1 VFATANAE
9 RLIVFPA
16 TAGINHTLRTERDME
31 RITVT
36 LGERSYPITIAA
48 GLFNDPAS
56 FMPLKAG
63 EQVMLVTNQTLAPLY
78 LDRVRKV
85 LEQAGVMVDQVIL
98 PDGEQYKSL
107 AVLEQVFSALLQ
119 KPHGRDTTL
128 IALGGGV
135 VGDLTGFAAACYQRG
150 VRFIQVPTTLLSQ
163 VDSSVGGKTAVN
175 HPLGKNM
182 IGAFYQP
189 ASVVV
194 DLDCLKTL
202 PARELSSG
210 LAEVIKYGIILDSDF
225 FVWLE
230 NNIDALVAL
239 DMNALG
245 YCIRR
250 CCELKAEVV
259 AADERESGLR
269 ALLNLGHTYGHAI
282 EAEMGYGVWLHGEA
296 VAAGMMMA
304 AETAHR
310 LGQFSVEDIER
321 IKTLL
326 LRAGLPVCG
335 PQEMAPESYLPHMM
349 RDKKVLAGEL
359 RLVLPTAIGQAE
371 VRGGVGH
378 DVVLASI
385 AACLPERN
393 A

>member
-1 VFATANAE
+1 
-9 RLIVFPA
+9 
-16 TAGINHTLRTERDME
+16 ME

-78 LDRVRKV
+78 LARVRKV
-85 LEQAGVMVDQVIL
+85 LEQAGIMVDQVIL

-210 LAEVIKYGIILDSDF
+210 LAEVIKYGIILDRDF

-310 LGQFSVEDIER
+310 LGQFPTDDIER

-335 PQEMAPESYLPHMM
+335 PQEMTPESYLPHMM

-371 VRGGVGH
+371 VRSGVGH
-378 DVVLASI
+378 DLVLASI
-385 AACLPERN
+385 AACLPEGH

>member
-1 VFATANAE
+1 
-9 RLIVFPA
+9 
-16 TAGINHTLRTERDME
+16 ME

-48 GLFNDPAS
+48 GLFNEPAS
-56 FMPLKAG
+56 FLPLKSG
-63 EQVMLVTNQTLAPLY
+63 DQVMLVTNETLAPLY
-78 LDRVRKV
+78 LDKVRGV
-85 LEQAGVMVDQVIL
+85 LERAGVNVDSVIL

-107 AVLEQVFSALLQ
+107 TVLDTVFTALLK

-128 IALGGGV
+128 VALGGGV
-135 VGDLTGFAAACYQRG
+135 IGDLTGFAAASYQRG

-202 PARELSSG
+202 PARELASG
-210 LAEVIKYGIILDSDF
+210 LAEVIKYGIILDADF
-225 FVWLE
+225 FTWLE
-230 NNIDALVAL
+230 GNLDALLRL
-239 DMNALG
+239 DGPAMA

-259 AADERESGLR
+259 AADEREAGLR
-269 ALLNLGHTYGHAI
+269 ALLNLGHTFGHAI
-282 EAEMGYGVWLHGEA
+282 EAEMGYGNWLHGEA
-296 VAAGMMMA
+296 VAAGIVMA
-304 AETAHR
+304 ARASER
-310 LGQFSVEDIER
+310 LGQFSSADTQR
-321 IKTLL
+321 IIALL
-326 LRAGLPVCG
+326 ERAGLPVNG
-335 PQEMAPESYLPHMM
+335 PCEMSVQDYLPHML

-359 RLVLPTAIGQAE
+359 RLVLPLAIGKSE
-371 VRGGVGH
+371 VRGGVSH
-378 DVVLASI
+378 EVVLSAI
-385 AACLPERN
+385 ADCQQA
-393 A
+393 

>member
-1 VFATANAE
+1 
-9 RLIVFPA
+9 
-16 TAGINHTLRTERDME
+16 ME
-31 RITVT
+31 QLTVT

-48 GLFNDPAS
+48 GLFNQPAS
-56 FMPLKAG
+56 FWPLRAG
-63 EQVMLVTNQTLAPLY
+63 DQTMLVTNETLAPLY
-78 LDRVRKV
+78 LDKVRQV
-85 LEQAGVMVDQVIL
+85 LEQAGVNVDQVIL
-98 PDGEQYKSL
+98 PDGEQHKSL
-107 AVLEQVFSALLQ
+107 AVLETVFSALLE

-128 IALGGGV
+128 VALGGGV
-135 VGDLTGFAAACYQRG
+135 IGDLTGFAAACYQRG

-202 PARELSSG
+202 PPRELSSG
-210 LAEVIKYGIILDSDF
+210 LAEVIKYGIILDGEF
-225 FVWLE
+225 FDWLE
-230 NNIDALVAL
+230 ANLDAVMAL
-239 DMNALG
+239 DTTAMA

-269 ALLNLGHTYGHAI
+269 ALLNLGHTFGHAI
-282 EAEMGYGVWLHGEA
+282 EAEMGYGNWLHGEA
-296 VAAGMMMA
+296 VAAGMVMA
-304 AETAHR
+304 ARTAQR
-310 LGQFSVEDIER
+310 LGQFGEQDIQR
-321 IKTLL
+321 IIMLL
-326 LRAGLPVCG
+326 KRAGLPVNG
-335 PQEMAPESYLPHMM
+335 PQSMSPAAYLPHMM

-359 RLVLPTAIGQAE
+359 RLVLPLAIGKSE
-371 VRGGVGH
+371 VRGGVSH
-378 DVVLASI
+378 DLVLSAI
-385 AACLPERN
+385 ADCLQ